1 MTLQPIRSIIVG
13 TDFSPPAATAL
24 GWASAI
30 ARAHGASLT
39 LVHAYVKQDH
49 ELSPEETRAALAGL
63 AAVETEHGLQ
73 VRVEMRDG
81 AAATVVSAVAK
92 ECGADLLVIGSR
104 GRNPISRVFLGSVAD
119 ATLKQVSLPTLVVHP
134 GDAVRAPRTTNLLVG
149 TDFSPESNRAAEF
162 AMRLAAPREQA
173 TVGLLVATLLPGP
186 FTGLEMPAVPMVE
199 PGETE
204 APAREALARRVKELA
219 GNGVRVEGLTCP
231 GSPVEA
237 IRDVS
242 EQRKADVIVVGTTAP
257 SGAARVLLGSVAT
270 DLVHQADRPVL
281 IVR

>member
-1 MTLQPIRSIIVG
+1 
-13 TDFSPPAATAL
+13 
-24 GWASAI
+24 
-30 ARAHGASLT
+30 
-39 LVHAYVKQDH
+39 
-49 ELSPEETRAALAGL
+49 
-63 AAVETEHGLQ
+63 
-73 VRVEMRDG
+73 
-81 AAATVVSAVAK
+81 
-92 ECGADLLVIGSR
+92 
-104 GRNPISRVFLGSVAD
+104 
-119 ATLKQVSLPTLVVHP
+119 
-134 GDAVRAPRTTNLLVG
+134 VG

>member
-1 MTLQPIRSIIVG
+1 
-13 TDFSPPAATAL
+13 
-24 GWASAI
+24 
-30 ARAHGASLT
+30 
-39 LVHAYVKQDH
+39 
-49 ELSPEETRAALAGL
+49 
-63 AAVETEHGLQ
+63 
-73 VRVEMRDG
+73 
-81 AAATVVSAVAK
+81 
-92 ECGADLLVIGSR
+92 
-104 GRNPISRVFLGSVAD
+104 
-119 ATLKQVSLPTLVVHP
+119 
-134 GDAVRAPRTTNLLVG
+134 
-149 TDFSPESNRAAEF
+149 
-162 AMRLAAPREQA
+162 
-173 TVGLLVATLLPGP
+173 LLPGP

>member
-1 MTLQPIRSIIVG
+1 MTLPPIRSIVVG
-13 TDFSPPAATAL
+13 TDFSQPAATAL

-39 LVHAYVKQDH
+39 LVHAFARHDH
-49 ELSPEETRAALAGL
+49 GLTPEETRAALAGL
-63 AAVETEHGLQ
+63 AAVETAHGLQ
-73 VRVEMRDG
+73 VRVEMREG
-81 AAATVVSAVAK
+81 AAAAVVSAVSS
-92 ECGADLLVIGSR
+92 ECGADMLVIGSR

-134 GDAVRAPRTTNLLVG
+134 GDAVRTPRTTSLLVG
-149 TDFSPESNRAAEF
+149 TDFSAESNRAADF

-173 TVGLLVATLLPGP
+173 VVGLLVATLLPGP
-186 FTGLEMPAVPMVE
+186 FTGLEMPAVPIVE

-204 APAREALARRVKELA
+204 APAREALSRRVKELA
-219 GNGVRVEGLTCP
+219 GHGVRVEGLTCP

-237 IRDVS
+237 IRDVA
-242 EQRKADVIVVGTTAP
+242 EQRAADVIVVGTTAP